1 LEALFFY
8 IKAVPRSD
16 PVPSEPMTSPQ
27 KRFCDF
33 PLVELTGT
41 IGYYSMLAGKGQA
54 KRPGKAG
61 KGARLEFSRFEP
73 GPFNTCNTCIY
84 SGIAWVKEPT
94 EWLRFPLDQFE
105 RAE

>member
-41 IGYYSMLAGKGQA
+41 SGYYSMLAGKGQA
-54 KRPGKAG
+54 KRPGKGARLAG

-73 GPFNTCNTCIY
+73 GPFNPFFNHLIP
-84 SGIAWVKEPT
+84 SLA
-94 EWLRFPLDQFE
+94 PLIPLILAFILE
-105 RAE
+105 LHG

>member
-54 KRPGKAG
+54 KGPGSNFRDLSLA
-61 KGARLEFSRFEP
+61 
-73 GPFNTCNTCIY
+73 
-84 SGIAWVKEPT
+84 
-94 EWLRFPLDQFE
+94 PLILSLIL
-105 RAE
+105 